1 MADDTT
7 EPKMDKPI
15 NDDDIPSH
23 DEIIE
28 KPYYDKGSAPT
39 IKILLIIIKFKIK
52 ILLII
57 QLHIMLFITIFNLKI
72 KITIIII
79 VTFNIIQCQEHQN
92 KINKNILQ

>member
-7 EPKMDKPI
+7 EPKMDKHI
-15 NDDDIPSH
+15 NDDDIPFH

-39 IKILLIIIKFKIK
+39 IKNSIDNNQ
-52 ILLII
+52 I
-57 QLHIMLFITIFNLKI
+57 QNQNSVKNPTPYYAIYNNIQPQY

-79 VTFNIIQCQEHQN
+79 VSFNIIQCQEHQN